1 MKTYKEKI
9 MDEVETITDVNYVS
23 EFVPIFKEI
32 KSWAETMG
40 LTNEVNYA
48 QYEIELCQ
56 LTEMDLGSVKTK
68 KSNLLVSPFCKDG
81 VEYPSINNFTS
92 EQFKYY
98 EQRLQK
104 TSNLFLRYRY
114 SIFLFE
120 HEEKV
125 ALNKYELSKYLLPVI
140 KDLVD
145 YYQNKSDEFQYVNML
160 FKFVKFS
167 LTIADDGSIEEA
179 IKLIK
184 NISSKLYN
192 EKVYYLM
199 YLLSEVVREILN
211 SKFREKVTD
220 KEIKAFIKML
230 EDVKDDLLKERE
242 YEGHRKICEELKH
255 YERYLPIGKVEAL
268 QLEIGEGY
276 KLELGTQQVHGEEKT
291 LNKAYLL
298 ELAMKHYANIGETQ
312 EVGRLKVSTKENY
325 KELERSDEL
334 MSLEVNGRIPC
345 EQIKEKVN
353 SFIGSDINTSLS
365 KILDNSLIPDLE
377 RTKSLVTQ
385 LADKFPFQAN
395 VTKGL
400 LNNGKKIAESTAEEE
415 LYEMQVDVYYTVYVE
430 NEIGKFLEQVFDK
443 LISEQDFGSED
454 IMDIFKNWGFLDKNQ
469 YNIIE
474 VGIKSFFEGDYVS
487 SLHVLVPKFESTV
500 RELFEKA
507 KFPTTSMKKTSQHEQ
522 TFNAFLD
529 REDVKLELNKLGKDF
544 HKVIQI
550 VMTSQTG
557 MNLRNDIAHGL
568 IPYSSVTKSRC
579 IIVIYLFLI
588 LTKYTVDSE
597 KINNL
602 V

>member
-1 MKTYKEKI
+1 
-9 MDEVETITDVNYVS
+9 
-23 EFVPIFKEI
+23 
-32 KSWAETMG
+32 
-40 LTNEVNYA
+40 
-48 QYEIELCQ
+48 
-56 LTEMDLGSVKTK
+56 
-68 KSNLLVSPFCKDG
+68 
-81 VEYPSINNFTS
+81 
-92 EQFKYY
+92 
-98 EQRLQK
+98 
-104 TSNLFLRYRY
+104 
-114 SIFLFE
+114 
-120 HEEKV
+120 
-125 ALNKYELSKYLLPVI
+125 
-140 KDLVD
+140 
-145 YYQNKSDEFQYVNML
+145 
-160 FKFVKFS
+160 
-167 LTIADDGSIEEA
+167 
-179 IKLIK
+179 
-184 NISSKLYN
+184 
-192 EKVYYLM
+192 
-199 YLLSEVVREILN
+199 
-211 SKFREKVTD
+211 
-220 KEIKAFIKML
+220 
-230 EDVKDDLLKERE
+230 
-242 YEGHRKICEELKH
+242 
-255 YERYLPIGKVEAL
+255 
-268 QLEIGEGY
+268 
-276 KLELGTQQVHGEEKT
+276 
-291 LNKAYLL
+291 
-298 ELAMKHYANIGETQ
+298 MKHYANIGETQ

-474 VGIKSFFEGDYVS
+474 VGIKRFFEGDYVS